1 MIQRCT
7 EVKEGQI
14 SRSPKILTT
23 VKDGQKYP
31 SIGLILV
38 LTGLKIISGQGNLNS
53 TRGCFNKIFKSKLKN
68 TLPTFP
74 FYIEDTT
81 KYEMGFHPF
90 DPTLEYQ

>member
-1 MIQRCT
+1 MLQHYT

-14 SRSPKILTT
+14 SRIPKRITT
-23 VKDGQKYP
+23 VRGIQKYP

-68 TLPTFP
+68 TLPRFP
-74 FYIEDTT
+74 FYIGDTI